1 MLWHMTNTHWN
12 QLKKLNNLT
21 EYNLKYLN
29 SLIENKVEESLNLE
43 YKSSGAL
50 GKQNNKT
57 TEISKDVSS
66 LANSDGGIII
76 YGIAEDNNNN
86 LPKEIDSIDRKQ
98 FSNEW
103 LEQIIQSKI
112 RPRLNNFK
120 IYPIDI
126 EPNKVVYVVE
136 VEKSNTAHQADDKR
150 YYKRFNFQSTAMY
163 DYEVRDILNRTKNPV
178 ISLDFSFKNQH
189 KEIIIYAVNSGSVYA
204 KYVNVKFRIPKK
216 ICEEKYYNSYNHET
230 FQINTDNTVRDVLDV
245 QILGMGNVSEK
256 YGPSRYEPILPRQR
270 FKLTEIKL
278 TNYPFDYE
286 NILEWEIFCDNSQPI
301 TGEIR
306 FADLLNK

>member
-1 MLWHMTNTHWN
+1 MT
-12 QLKKLNNLT
+12 K
-21 EYNLKYLN
+21 YNIEYLN
-29 SLIENKVEESLNLE
+29 SLIENKVEENLNLE

-57 TEISKDVSS
+57 TEISKDISS

-76 YGIAEDNNNN
+76 YGIAEDNNNH
-86 LPKEIDSIDRKQ
+86 LPKEIDSIDRKL

-112 RPRLNNFK
+112 RPRLNDFK

-126 EPNKVVYVVE
+126 DSNRVVYVVD
-136 VEKSNTAHQADDKR
+136 VKKSNTAHQAEDKR

-178 ISLDFSFKNQH
+178 ISLDFEFKNQH
-189 KEIIIYAVNSGSVYA
+189 KEIVIYAINSGSVYA
-204 KYVNVKFRIPKK
+204 KYLNVKFRIPKK
-216 ICEEKYYNSYNHET
+216 ICAEKYYNSYNHET
-230 FQINTDNTVRDVLDV
+230 FQINTDNTVRDILDV
-245 QILGMGNVSEK
+245 QIGGMGNVSKK
-256 YGPSRYEPILPRQR
+256 YGPSRYEPILPKQN

-278 TNYPFDYE
+278 TNFPFDHE
-286 NILEWEIFCDNSQPI
+286 NLLEWEIFCDNSQPI
-301 TGEIR
+301 NGTVR